1 MAETRRQ
8 NKIISK
14 GSKLPVTIEDA
25 IEDALI
31 VCLDY
36 GARKYRGILLDSN
49 KRNIP
54 HGVCSRFKGAEGNGI
69 ETEDGNIEVPATYF
83 RHTYMQH
90 ENKMKEHVPVK
101 NVHKDKNTRQHIR
114 LRPRQ
119 MLCNKCKAMCQE
131 TDKGIVPITA
141 VPKQGT
147 KPENTTNNKTTASP
161 SKEGFRRRPSNQ
173 NLKAENHSVSKT
185 IKLEKLPDKISM
197 MNTNMTKASPFI
209 KINIGAGTVLQIPPR
224 LHGDEVDGVSNK
236 GDSKSSEPKTVN
248 QLDDSSHRKLKK
260 LKFKELEKECEND
273 SVAEH
278 ISADI
283 YHHKKHKRKHKRKH
297 EEELKNSA
305 DDMVKKCDENND
317 NLQYCDSNKQTIM
330 SQRPRLLYT
339 WRQNKGLSPR
349 RDIDNTYNIKMSP
362 QQSVQSIDKIDL
374 KPRKE
379 YRLRSR
385 EKSIEEVN
393 ESCVSSDSS
402 HTSMSESDDNV
413 IMSAGSEDDNE
424 VQFNASSVNEDS
436 QSSAEDNEEEEEADG
451 PPVELDE
458 NIEVLRP
465 LMMKIQTRDVT
476 KCIKTDG
483 RTVQLGDI
491 VWGKIKGFP
500 WWPGRVLS
508 ITVSSRESGVVLRQL
523 AHLAWFGSSTMSHIQ
538 CSDLYPF
545 LEDFKVR
552 YNKKKRG
559 PYKMAIKQ
567 ATIAA
572 QSLTNTHH
580 IDFTEF
586 DL

>member
-1 MAETRRQ
+1 LGYSIVDISFF
-8 NKIISK
+8 NKF
-14 GSKLPVTIEDA
+14 
-25 IEDALI
+25 
-31 VCLDY
+31 
-36 GARKYRGILLDSN
+36 LLFSP
-49 KRNIP
+49 RNLP
-54 HGVCSRFKGAEGNGI
+54 HGLCTRFKNNGENGI
-69 ETEDGNIEVPATYF
+69 GSDENNIEAPATFF
-83 RHTYMQH
+83 RHTYMQN
-90 ENKMKEHVPVK
+90 EIKKSDSIQLK
-101 NVHKDKNTRQHIR
+101 NVQKDKNTRQHIR

-119 MLCNKCKAMCQE
+119 MLCSKCKAMCQE

-147 KPENTTNNKTTASP
+147 KSEITTIKTSP
-161 SKEGFRRRPSNQ
+161 SKEGLRRRPSSQ
-173 NLKAENHSVSKT
+173 NLKEENNTDIVSK
-185 IKLEKLPDKISM
+185 IKLEKSTDKSHLL
-197 MNTNMTKASPFI
+197 NTRTSPFI
-209 KINIGAGTVLQIPPR
+209 KINIGAGTVMQIPPR
-224 LHGDEVDGVSNK
+224 LHTDEVDGGSKKKTQLPSEVNTDTSSD
-236 GDSKSSEPKTVN
+236 DS
-248 QLDDSSHRKLKK
+248 LSSHRKVKK
-260 LKFKELEKECEND
+260 LKTKDREKERENED
-273 SVAEH
+273 NVQEPDTNEKSEFC
-278 ISADI
+278 
-283 YHHKKHKRKHKRKH
+283 HHKKHKRKHRRKH
-297 EEELKNSA
+297 DETTKVFEENS
-305 DDMVKKCDENND
+305 VEKCDENND
-317 NLQYCDSNKQTIM
+317 NFQYCDPNHQQTIM

-362 QQSVQSIDKIDL
+362 QQNAQNFKNIDL

-385 EKSIEEVN
+385 EKSVDDISE
-393 ESCVSSDSS
+393 CISSDNSQ
-402 HTSMSESDDNV
+402 TSESEDNAILSAESGDEN
-413 IMSAGSEDDNE
+413 IMETFSANSI
-424 VQFNASSVNEDS
+424 NEDN
-436 QSSAEDNEEEEEADG
+436 QSSIDENEDEEADG
-451 PPVELDE
+451 PPGDE

-483 RTVQLGDI
+483 RTVHVGDI

-508 ITVSSRESGVVLRQL
+508 ITVSSRESGIVLRQL

-545 LEDFKVR
+545 LEEFKLR

>member
-1 MAETRRQ
+1 MFF
-8 NKIISK
+8 
-14 GSKLPVTIEDA
+14 L
-25 IEDALI
+25 
-31 VCLDY
+31 
-36 GARKYRGILLDSN
+36 
-49 KRNIP
+49 RNLP
-54 HGVCSRFKGAEGNGI
+54 HGLCTRFKNNG
-69 ETEDGNIEVPATYF
+69 ENGVGSDENNIEAPATFF
-83 RHTYMQH
+83 RHTYMQN
-90 ENKMKEHVPVK
+90 EIKKSDSIQLK
-101 NVHKDKNTRQHIR
+101 NVQKDKNARQHIR

-119 MLCNKCKAMCQE
+119 MLCSKCKAMCQE

-141 VPKQGT
+141 VPKQGR
-147 KPENTTNNKTTASP
+147 KPEITTIKTSP
-161 SKEGFRRRPSNQ
+161 SKEGLRRRPSSQ
-173 NLKAENHSVSKT
+173 NLKEENNTDIVSK
-185 IKLEKLPDKISM
+185 IKLEKSTDKSHLI
-197 MNTNMTKASPFI
+197 NTRTSPFI
-209 KINIGAGTVLQIPPR
+209 KINIGAGTVLKIPPR
-224 LHGDEVDGVSNK
+224 LHTDEVDGASKKETQLPSEANTDTSSD
-236 GDSKSSEPKTVN
+236 DS
-248 QLDDSSHRKLKK
+248 LSSHRKIKK
-260 LKFKELEKECEND
+260 LKTKDREKERENED
-273 SVAEH
+273 NVQEPDTNGKSE
-278 ISADI
+278 I
-283 YHHKKHKRKHKRKH
+283 YHHKKHKRKHRRKH
-297 EEELKNSA
+297 YETTKVFEENS
-305 DDMVKKCDENND
+305 VEKCDENND
-317 NLQYCDSNKQTIM
+317 NFQYCDPNHQQTIM

-362 QQSVQSIDKIDL
+362 QQNAQNLKNIDL

-385 EKSIEEVN
+385 EKSVDDVN
-393 ESCVSSDSS
+393 ECISSDNSQ
-402 HTSMSESDDNV
+402 TSESEDNAIISTESGDEN
-413 IMSAGSEDDNE
+413 IMETFSAN
-424 VQFNASSVNEDS
+424 SVNEDS
-436 QSSAEDNEEEEEADG
+436 QSSIDENEDEEADG
-451 PPVELDE
+451 PPGDE

-483 RTVQLGDI
+483 RTVHVGDI

-508 ITVSSRESGVVLRQL
+508 ITVSSRESGIVLRQL

-545 LEDFKVR
+545 LEEFKLR

-580 IDFTEF
+580 IDFTEY